1 MGRTG
6 TRLPRRTVV
15 ITGGGSGIGLA
26 CARLLAD
33 RGDVVVL
40 LDRDRRALREAAH
53 DLARAGDRV
62 VTAEVDVADGFALR
76 EVRDGLA
83 ARLPGPVDAVVAAAG
98 TMAGGAFAAG
108 VPGEWGDMIDS
119 NLTGMLQT
127 AQTFVRDLAAAAA
140 AGGRSDLVVVGA
152 IAGTVGFPRFA
163 VYSAVEAAVGQ
174 LARTLRTEL
183 GAQGIRVH
191 QVQPGVTGTRLGWAM
206 SDRAARR
213 EWRTLR
219 QDVPPAD
226 PAAVAG
232 AVAFG
237 LDQPPHVTVADM
249 VVLPTRQDAGL
260 PTVQGAPGPP
270 RPRWDL
276 R

>member
-1 MGRTG
+1 VVVTG
-6 TRLPRRTVV
+6 A
-15 ITGGGSGIGLA
+15 GSGIGLA
-26 CARLLAD
+26 CARLLAE
-33 RGDVVVL
+33 RGDAVAL
-40 LDRDRRALREAAH
+40 LDRDRRALREAARELDH
-53 DLARAGDRV
+53 ARERV

-76 EVRDGLA
+76 EARDDLA
-83 ARLPGPVDAVVAAAG
+83 ARLLGPVDAVVAGAG

-108 VPGEWGDMIDS
+108 VPGEWADMIDS

-127 AQTFVRDLAAAAA
+127 AQTFVRDLAVAAA

-163 VYSAVEAAVGQ
+163 VYSAVEAAVGR
-174 LARTLRTEL
+174 LAGTLRAEL

-191 QVQPGVTGTRLGWAM
+191 QVRPGVTGTRLGSAM
-206 SDRAARR
+206 SDRAARQ
-213 EWRTLR
+213 EWRGLHR
-219 QDVPPAD
+219 DVPPAD

-260 PTVQGAPGPP
+260 PTVQGAPEPA
-270 RPRWDL
+270 RPRWGL
-276 R
+276 W